1 MPSPAARCVLCCMCE
16 VDLEVVIL
24 LHCYNTVHTLPW
36 SVWTNE
42 QVWRWWC
49 CHGVLNTFL
58 TAWYFPY
65 IKLVA
70 VQWGLFCLLS
80 EVSVKIEIFAF
91 IKWNSDVQIFHRIVT
106 SDGRFLLMWNIWHLD
121 IWLEDRRIE
130 IQTVR
135 FLCSLCSPLVSY
147 HKSGVA
153 NVASASAGSQQVLSC
168 LKLWMYQII

>member
-1 MPSPAARCVLCCMCE
+1 MVIVRRVLTMPSPAACCAVCCMCE

-24 LHCYNTVHTLPW
+24 LHCYNTVHTLPC

-80 EVSVKIEIFAF
+80 
-91 IKWNSDVQIFHRIVT
+91 
-106 SDGRFLLMWNIWHLD
+106 DGRFLLVWNIWHLD

-168 LKLWMYQII
+168 LKLWIYQII

>member
-1 MPSPAARCVLCCMCE
+1 MVIVRRVLTMPSPLCCAVC
-16 VDLEVVIL
+16 VKWTWKL
-24 LHCYNTVHTLPW
+24 LSCYIVTTLCTVHTLPW

-65 IKLVA
+65 IEVA

-80 EVSVKIEIFAF
+80 EVSIQIEIFC
-91 IKWNSDVQIFHRIVT
+91 IEWNSDVQIFHRIVT
-106 SDGRFLLMWNIWHLD
+106 SDGRFLLVWNIWHLD

-130 IQTVR
+130 IQTIR
-135 FLCSLCSPLVSY
+135 CLCSLCSPLP
-147 HKSGVA
+147 GL
-153 NVASASAGSQQVLSC
+153 LS
-168 LKLWMYQII
+168 